1 MKKQVINIHGIKKP
15 STGFSHVV
23 KAGNFIFLSSQ
34 LSVDLKT
41 GELLLG
47 NISEQTERA
56 MENVKYLLK
65 QCDCTTDDIV
75 RVIIYFRDPVDRK
88 KINEVYK
95 KYFSEG
101 QEPAKVSVQAASPI
115 KGIDIEIEATA
126 VAN

>member
-1 MKKQVINIHGIKKP
+1 
-15 STGFSHVV
+15 
-23 KAGNFIFLSSQ
+23 
-34 LSVDLKT
+34 
-41 GELLLG
+41 
-47 NISEQTERA
+47 QTERA